1 MGPILGII
9 VLVLDIWA
17 VLQTLQSPVSGGNKV
32 LWVVII
38 FFLPVLGLIL
48 WGFLGPRAMRA

>member
-9 VLVLDIWA
+9 VLILDIWA

-32 LWVVII
+32 LWVLII